1 MSSKFSEKQEPAA
14 IVVSPTRE
22 LAIQTYIEAM
32 KFSKGTM
39 IQAAVVYGG
48 VSVRHQLSQVDRGT
62 DIIVAT
68 PGRLIDFVE
77 KGKIGLGKLK
87 YFVLDEGE
95 GEIEL
100 VTSKCVSSLG
110 YDE

>member
-1 MSSKFSEKQEPAA
+1 MSGSNERASEWPSNLQ
-14 IVVSPTRE
+14 
-22 LAIQTYIEAM
+22 
-32 KFSKGTM
+32 
-39 IQAAVVYGG
+39 VYFL
-48 VSVRHQLSQVDRGT
+48 VILLNVQVDRGA

-95 GEIEL
+95 EERG
-100 VTSKCVSSLG
+100 
-110 YDE
+110 